1 MVLRPDPKPS
11 IHVSEGID
19 PAEIQ
24 NQPHSEPSADEIET
38 WNKEKDEIN
47 KDFEDMEEADER
59 RSDSAFRPF
68 NHDITPL
75 FEFAVDIWVRG
86 D

>member
-24 NQPHSEPSADEIET
+24 NQPHNEPSAEDLET
-38 WNKEKDEIN
+38 WDKEIIENQKES
-47 KDFEDMEEADER
+47 EDMEEADEM
-59 RSDSAFRPF
+59 RSDNAFRPF
-68 NHDITPL
+68 NHDITPFL
-75 FEFAVDIWVRG
+75 SLQLTFG
-86 D
+86 